1 MFIYIKTTNTMTI
14 SLLGV
19 IKIDFIESSYNKALK
34 FIFSAANPAKKL
46 ILDTHCAVHK
56 FININALNILANDK
70 YIREHNLFFNYIQDI
85 NEGAVWA
92 DQDFKSSNHFY
103 NPVSKKGMYGRK
115 SAMDLGIDYYNESLR
130 LWKIKKFN
138 ESMFYLGAAL
148 HIIQDMT
155 VPQHANIRLL
165 DNHKQYENY
174 IISTYKYVYEFQV
187 ETGTYLLKSIE
198 DYVRF
203 NSRVALKV
211 HRKYKSVKDNK
222 ERFYLICRCG
232 LPLAERTTAGA
243 MVMFYN
249 DINSIPS

>member
-1 MFIYIKTTNTMTI
+1 MNFVEAN
-14 SLLGV
+14 
-19 IKIDFIESSYNKALK
+19 YNRALK
-34 FIFSAANPAKKL
+34 VFFSAANPAKKL
-46 ILDTHCAVHK
+46 IIRTHCAVHK
-56 FININALNILANDK
+56 FININALNILENDK
-70 YIREHNLFFNYIQDI
+70 YIREHNFFFNYIVDI

-103 NPVSKKGMYGRK
+103 NPYTKKGMYGRK
-115 SAMDLGIDYYNESLR
+115 SAMDLGIEYYTGSLK
-130 LWKIKKFN
+130 LWEIKQFN
-138 ESMFYLGAAL
+138 QSLFYLGAAL

-174 IISTYKYVYEFQV
+174 IISTYKYVSEFQV
-187 ETGTYLLKSIE
+187 ESGTYLLKSIE

-211 HRKYKSVKDNK
+211 HRKFKSVSDNK
-222 ERFYLICRCG
+222 TRFYHICRCG

-243 MVMFYN
+243 MVMFFN
-249 DINSIPS
+249 DINSISP

>member
-1 MFIYIKTTNTMTI
+1 MFKYITTTYTMI
-14 SLLGV
+14 IKSLGV
-19 IKIDFIESSYNKALK
+19 IKIDFIETSYNKALK

-56 FININALNILANDK
+56 FININALNILENDK
-70 YIREHNLFFNYIQDI
+70 YIREHNLFFNYIKDI
-85 NEGAVWA
+85 NKGAVWA

-115 SAMDLGIDYYNESLR
+115 SAMDLAIDYYNESLI
-130 LWKIKKFN
+130 LWEKKEFN
-138 ESMFYLGAAL
+138 KSLFYLGAGL
-148 HIIQDMT
+148 HLIQDMT

-165 DNHKQYENY
+165 DNHKQYENF
-174 IISTYKYVYEFQV
+174 IISTYKYVSEFQV
-187 ETGTYLLKSIE
+187 ESGTYLLKSIE
-198 DYVRF
+198 DYIRF

-211 HRKYKSVKDNK
+211 HRKFKSVKDNK
-222 ERFYLICRCG
+222 DRFYLICKCG

-249 DINSIPS
+249 DISSISS

>member
-1 MFIYIKTTNTMTI
+1 M
-14 SLLGV
+14 
-19 IKIDFIESSYNKALK
+19 IKINFLEASYNKALGLV
-34 FIFSAANPAKKL
+34 FGAANPIKKS
-46 ILDTHCAVHK
+46 IIKTQCVVHK
-56 FININALNILANDK
+56 FININALNILENDK
-70 YIREHNLFFNYIQDI
+70 YLVEYNFLSSYIIDI

-103 NPVSKKGMYGRK
+103 NPYKKRGLYGRK
-115 SAMDLGIDYYNESLR
+115 SAMDLGVEYYNESLK
-130 LWKIKKFN
+130 LWDIGEFN
-138 ESMFYLGAAL
+138 KSLFYFGATL

-165 DNHKQYENY
+165 DNHHQYETY
-174 IISTYKYVYEFQV
+174 IISTYRYISEFQV

-203 NSRVALKV
+203 NARVALKIYR
-211 HRKYKSVKDNK
+211 HFKSISDDKD
-222 ERFYLICRCG
+222 RFYLICRCG

-249 DINSIPS
+249 DISKE

>member
-1 MFIYIKTTNTMTI
+1 M
-14 SLLGV
+14 
-19 IKIDFIESSYNKALK
+19 IKIDFIETSYNTALK
-34 FIFSAANPAKKL
+34 LIFSAANPAKKL
-46 ILDTHCAVHK
+46 IMDTHCAVHK
-56 FININALNILANDK
+56 FININALNILENDK
-70 YIREHNLFFNYIQDI
+70 YIREYNFFFNYIIDI
-85 NEGAVWA
+85 NKGAVWA

-103 NPVSKKGMYGRK
+103 NPVTKKGMYGRK
-115 SAMDLGIDYYNESLR
+115 SAMDLGIEYYGESLK
-130 LWKIKKFN
+130 LWEMKQFN
-138 ESMFYLGAAL
+138 KSLFYLGAAL

-165 DNHKQYENY
+165 DNHRQYEKF
-174 IISTYKYVYEFQV
+174 IITTYKYVSEFQV

-211 HRKYKSVKDNK
+211 YRKFKSVKDNN

-243 MVMFYN
+243 MVMFFN
-249 DINSIPS
+249 EISSIPS